1 MTWWKALLALLC
13 VGGAVA
19 ITAAGLRERP
29 PPAEQVSVAEAKRA
43 DIRRV
48 VAGSGKLVASTTVK
62 ISSNLSGDLTE
73 LRVKQGDRVVR
84 GQVLGRLDRRRFE
97 ANVRQASAAV
107 SAARADARAAEVEV
121 QRTTAELQRVEGLQE
136 KGISSS
142 AESDRARA
150 ARDSAEARFNASRQ
164 RAAQAGAVL
173 DEALT
178 QLEKTTLTSPMEGT
192 VIELSREVGERVR
205 GSDFN
210 EDVVMT
216 VAALAAMEV
225 KLEVSEHEVIHL
237 RQGQKADVTLDALE
251 GQLFQGEIVEI
262 AQKATIR
269 NAGSEAE
276 VVSFPVVVALPERPA
291 GALPGMNAEVR
302 ITAEVHENAVTVP
315 VQAVTVRPAKDLP
328 AEAGPVEGGA
338 LAVKRAGEALARVVF
353 VVGEDGKAHVRRVR
367 TGIASDTDL
376 EILEGLQPGEKVVD
390 GPFRTLARELKDGV
404 RVEEGDGGGKR
415 PRGRG

>member
-1 MTWWKALLALLC
+1 MTWWKAVVALLL
-13 VGGAVA
+13 VGGAGA

-29 PPAEQVSVAEAKRA
+29 EPAEEVTVSEAKREE
-43 DIRRV
+43 ISRV
-48 VAGSGKLVASTTVK
+48 IAGSGKLAAATTVK

-73 LRVKQGDRVVR
+73 LRVKQGDRVTR
-84 GQVLGRLDRRRFE
+84 GQVLGRIDRGRFE
-97 ANVRQASAAV
+97 AGVRQASAAA

-121 QRTTAELQRVEGLQE
+121 GRATAELQRVEGLLA

-142 AESDRARA
+142 ADREQAKA
-150 ARDSAEARFNASRQ
+150 VVGSAEARMNAARQ

-173 DEALT
+173 EESLT
-178 QLEKTTLTSPMEGT
+178 QLGKTTLVSPMDGT

-205 GSDFN
+205 GSDFS

-237 RQGQKADVTLDALE
+237 RQGQKAQVTLDALE
-251 GQLFQGEIVEI
+251 GQVFEGEVVEL
-262 AQKATIR
+262 AQKAIIR

-276 VVSFPVVVALPERPA
+276 VVSFAVVVALPARPA

-302 ITAEVHENAVTVP
+302 ITAETRAGAGTVP
-315 VQAVTVRPAKDLP
+315 VQAVTVRPAKELP
-328 AEAGPVEGGA
+328 AEGASVEGGGLKA
-338 LAVKRAGEALARVVF
+338 ARPGEALARVVF
-353 VVGEDGKAHVRRVR
+353 VVGEDGRAHVRRVR
-367 TGIASDTDL
+367 TGIASDTAL

-390 GPFRTLARELKDGV
+390 GPYRTLARELKDGA
-404 RVEEGDGGGKR
+404 RVEEGDGAKR